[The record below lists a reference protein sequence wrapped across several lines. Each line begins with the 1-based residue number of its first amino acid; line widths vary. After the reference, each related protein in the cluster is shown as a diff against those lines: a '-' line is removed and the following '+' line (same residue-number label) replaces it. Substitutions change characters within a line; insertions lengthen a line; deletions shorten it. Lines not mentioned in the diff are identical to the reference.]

1 MAQEK
6 VKQSELG
13 YRPQHDLVVVKPDT
27 ARDEKRGGLWVPEAY
42 QSKHANDER
51 TLFKKSDQYALGE
64 VLAVGPGRRRLSNG
78 EGEPLQ
84 GRVPVGVEVGQT
96 IVYRRAEASPSG
108 MGDGNVLV
116 REASIVGIAI
126 RIKQHVA
133 ADSPLSD
140 FTCESFDEPR
150 DVGNNATIS
159 IDVAAKGLTEA

>member
-1 MAQEK
+1 MAKEE
-6 VKQSELG
+6 VNQSELG

-27 ARDEKRGGLWVPEAY
+27 TRDEKRGGLWVPEAY
-42 QSKHANDER
+42 RSKHANDER

-126 RIKQHVA
+126 RINA
-133 ADSPLSD
+133 LEEAPID
-140 FTCESFDEPR
+140 TRCEPYDPR